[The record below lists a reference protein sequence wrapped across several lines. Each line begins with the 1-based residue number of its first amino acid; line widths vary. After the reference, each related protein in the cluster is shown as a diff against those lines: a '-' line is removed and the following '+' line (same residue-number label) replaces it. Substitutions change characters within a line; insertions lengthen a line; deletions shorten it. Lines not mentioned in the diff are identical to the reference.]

1 MPVKM
6 SPKDL
11 PIKQTRKNEIA
22 SLTLLTTA
30 LIRGMAMSDNSRKRL
45 K

>member
-1 MPVKM
+1 M

-11 PIKQTRKNEIA
+11 PIKVTKKNEIA
-22 SLTLLTTA
+22 SLTLSITA
-30 LIRGMAMSDNSRKRL
+30 LIMGMVMSDNSKKRL